1 MPLLCTSVFFPQ
13 MKKYHL
19 TMLWNLWIF
28 IRPYY
33 GLNVFVSYVAI
44 LPLKVMP
51 LVTGA
56 FGRCLNHEGGAV
68 TEKCGVWLLTAQN
81 PVNRPGWWKGMFALF
96 QMPATGR
103 EGEHMPKGQLPI
115 PTSREPGVGV
125 ATWRNRSNLW
135 QSSSNWSLVVWP
147 VSSWLF
153 SVQFSPVAQS
163 RLTLCD
169 PMDCSMPGFSVLHY
183 LLEVA
188 QIHVLWVSDAI

>member
-96 QMPATGR
+96 WILANW
-103 EGEHMPKGQLPI
+103 EGVERV
-115 PTSREPGVGV
+115 TSLQRL
-125 ATWRNRSNLW
+125 TSHHW
-135 QSSSNWSLVVWP
+135 QSRGSSFYRSRKGHSTHRTQSALTVILKLVSSCLISITLVVLGT
-147 VSSWLF
+147 VNL
-153 SVQFSPVAQS
+153 
-163 RLTLCD
+163 
-169 PMDCSMPGFSVLHY
+169 
-183 LLEVA
+183 
-188 QIHVLWVSDAI
+188 